1 VILETFTP
9 TIYRAIRAEIL
20 QREGGSGKER
30 LQQAA
35 EILDYLVLSSEMEEF
50 MTLPAY
56 KLLDNPQAKLKC
68 YM

>member
-1 VILETFTP
+1 M
-9 TIYRAIRAEIL
+9 YRAIRAEIL
-20 QREGGSGKER
+20 QCEGGSGKER